1 MTDAECSECT
11 RLKTVVTNILERI
24 DGLTK
29 KQLQAVEHKE
39 ILLEAD
45 KQLELAMGEKE
56 RAIGAL
62 LEHQRTH

>member
-1 MTDAECSECT
+1 MANECSECT
-11 RLKTVVTNILERI
+11 RLQTAVTDVLERI
-24 DGLTK
+24 EALTK
-29 KQLQAVEHKE
+29 KQLGAVADKE
-39 ILLEAD
+39 ILLDAD

>member
-1 MTDAECSECT
+1 MDTECSECT
-11 RLKTVVTNILERI
+11 RLQTAVTNVLERI

-29 KQLQAVEHKE
+29 KQLQAVAHKE
-39 ILLEAD
+39 ILLDLD